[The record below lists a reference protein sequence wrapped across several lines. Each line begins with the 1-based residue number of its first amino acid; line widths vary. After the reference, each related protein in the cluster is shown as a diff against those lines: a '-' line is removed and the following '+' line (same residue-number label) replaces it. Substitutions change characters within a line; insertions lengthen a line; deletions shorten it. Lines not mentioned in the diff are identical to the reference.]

1 MAYPNKKI
9 DQQYIL
15 FSYSDSLHCFKY
27 RNVKKVFPF
36 CFPGKTTLD
45 WEFDHDLFIV
55 SSS

>member
-9 DQQYIL
+9 DQYVL

-27 RNVKKVFPF
+27 RNIRKVFPF